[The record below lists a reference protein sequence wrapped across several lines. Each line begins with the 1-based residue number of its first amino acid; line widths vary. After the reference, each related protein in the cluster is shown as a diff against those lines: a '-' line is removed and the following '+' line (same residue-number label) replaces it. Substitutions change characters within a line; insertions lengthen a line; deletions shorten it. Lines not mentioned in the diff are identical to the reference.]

1 MKVKQKNLFKIIA
14 LLIALLLVSSSIIG
28 CGNDKASSTSDSQ
41 ASTTETTPS
50 EASTEDPFKDHMEI
64 SVAMWD
70 SSDDSVNP
78 KTEPIYAAISEKLNL
93 TIKMQ
98 PITWDD
104 FETKIQMWAASGQL
118 PDVFA
123 TGAYGSKNYSNWTKQ
138 NIVKAIPDD
147 LSQYPN
153 LDNYLKSD
161 SFQAM
166 KSSDGKFYCIPRAN
180 YTNLQYGMMSDTIL
194 YRWDW
199 AQQLGITKEPETYD
213 EFVNMLKA
221 FVDKD
226 PEGKGTVG
234 LTFKEPNTMISRL
247 LMAYSPAATYGDN
260 TDYKWIKEDGKY
272 IPAYFSNNTVK
283 GIKTIKN
290 MFDMGVIDKDL
301 AILKYKE
308 GDSKFYSGRAG
319 ATLTNSIK
327 EAEFGKTYPDKNI
340 DECVKIFK
348 IWPSEDGN
356 RYQFVDG
363 ASSSESYFSSKVD
376 DKKMDRIMRLYDYL
390 LSEEGMAYY
399 RYGIEGVDYKKD
411 GDKITYLEDGKVVDK
426 PSTDLEK
433 KYASK
438 KSIGNLVQ
446 WGSDFYWDPTN
457 SSAIVTPRSFGM
469 AMDYIDWG
477 MKNMKI
483 ADYKLALTFL
493 STPAKDK
500 FTLSI
505 NDDIIKILYKN
516 TPVEQEWAEVVK
528 GYEAK
533 GLNDVIKEVNEEAA
547 KLGIN

>member
-1 MKVKQKNLFKIIA
+1 MKVKKRNILRIMA
-14 LLIALLLVSSSIIG
+14 LLIAALLMSSCIIG
-28 CGNDKASSTSDSQ
+28 CGNDTGTSQAENSPSSSTDSAQ
-41 ASTTETTPS
+41 AV
-50 EASTEDPFKDHMEI
+50 ASEDPFKDHVEI

-78 KTEPIYAAISEKLNL
+78 ETEPIYAAISKKLNL

-104 FETKIQMWAASGQL
+104 YATKIQMWAASGQL

-123 TGAYGSKNYSNWTKQ
+123 MDAFGSKNYSNWTKQ
-138 NIVKAIPDD
+138 GIVRAIPDD

-153 LDNYLKSD
+153 LEKYLSSE

-166 KSSDGKFYCIPRAN
+166 KTDDKFYCVPRAN
-180 YTNLQYGMMSDTIL
+180 YTNLQYSMMDDTIL

-199 AQQLGITKEPETYD
+199 AQQLGITKEPESYD

-221 FVDKD
+221 FVEKD

-234 LTFKEPNTMISRL
+234 LTFKETSVMTCRL
-247 LMAYSPAATYGDN
+247 LMPYNAAATYGDKTN
-260 TDYKWIKEDGKY
+260 YKWIKEDGQY
-272 IPAYFSNNTVK
+272 IPAYFSKNTVN
-283 GIKTIKN
+283 GIKAMKE
-290 MFDMGVIDKDL
+290 MFDMGIIDKDL

-308 GDSKFYSGRAG
+308 GDNKFYSGRAG
-319 ATLTNSIK
+319 ATITNSIK
-327 EAEFGKTYPDKNI
+327 EHEFIKTYPDKNI
-340 DECVKIFK
+340 DECVKILK
-348 IWPSEDGN
+348 MWPSEDGN
-356 RYQFVDG
+356 RYQYVDG
-363 ASSSESYFSSKVD
+363 ASSSESYFNAKVD

-390 LSEEGMAYY
+390 LSDEGKAYY
-399 RYGIEGVDYKKD
+399 QYGVEGVDYVRE
-411 GDKITYLEDGKVVDK
+411 GDKIVYKQDGKDVEVPD
-426 PSTDLEK
+426 TDLEK

-438 KSIGNLVQ
+438 KSIGNLVS

-457 SSAIVTPRSFGM
+457 SSALTTPRSFNM
-469 AMDYIDWG
+469 ALNYIDWG
-477 MKNMKI
+477 LKNLKI
-483 ADYKLALTFL
+483 ADYNLALTFL

-505 NDDIIKILYKN
+505 NDDIIKAMYDSRPI
-516 TPVEQEWAEVVK
+516 EQQWADIVK

-547 KLGIN
+547 KLGIK